1 MCVCVRARGEKIKSD
16 CKIRINR
23 GEDWGV
29 GLRVERLPRAG
40 SGCKNPVEE
49 ICGGLGLNWKKKG
62 RFSQRRSLYPSHHR
76 RRECRKKERQE
87 NSKQIAA
94 GHGTSV
100 ADCGRNRTTAEGGR
114 GHQRHR
120 HQTKKNPLKSKE
132 RRRFFSCPS
141 PCQVCVCVC
150 ECVCVRPCLSVC
162 VCECVRV
169 RGLRKR
175 SRFSPVEPE
184 TVTSSADSLEEA
196 KHRKAV
202 AVVIFVNKNKRRN
215 NDGGHRAALVR
226 VPWIILR
233 R

>member
-23 GEDWGV
+23 GENWGV

-162 VCECVRV
+162 VCVSAYVCEGCESAVDF
-169 RGLRKR
+169 LRWNRKPSRHRRILWRKQNTGKPSPSSSSSTKTSAGTMMVASVQR
-175 SRFSPVEPE
+175 SSVCHGSF
-184 TVTSSADSLEEA
+184 
-196 KHRKAV
+196 
-202 AVVIFVNKNKRRN
+202 
-215 NDGGHRAALVR
+215 
-226 VPWIILR
+226 
-233 R
+233 

>member
-1 MCVCVRARGEKIKSD
+1 M
-16 CKIRINR
+16 
-23 GEDWGV
+23 
-29 GLRVERLPRAG
+29 
-40 SGCKNPVEE
+40 
-49 ICGGLGLNWKKKG
+49 
-62 RFSQRRSLYPSHHR
+62 Q
-76 RRECRKKERQE
+76 RKKNVKKLR
-87 NSKQIAA
+87 SKSQQATEQVLPIVV
-94 GHGTSV
+94 GTGPLRES
-100 ADCGRNRTTAEGGR
+100 GR

-120 HQTKKNPLKSKE
+120 HQTKKNPLKSTE

-150 ECVCVRPCLSVC
+150 ECVCVSVPAC

-184 TVTSSADSLEEA
+184 TVTSSADSFGGS
-196 KHRKAV
+196 KHRTAV
-202 AVVIFVNKNKRRN
+202 VVVIFVNKNKRRN